1 MQVMM
6 FRARVRAEQAEE
18 VEASVRRM
26 FAAIEREQPKGV
38 RYASCRLADGV
49 TYVILLQLTE
59 GTDNPLAALPEFQQF
74 QQGLKG
80 QLAEP
85 PTQDQLT
92 VVGSYGLF
100 E

>member
-1 MQVMM
+1 
-6 FRARVRAEQAEE
+6 
-18 VEASVRRM
+18 
-26 FAAIEREQPKGV
+26 
-38 RYASCRLADGV
+38 
-49 TYVILLQLTE
+49 VILLQLTE

-74 QQGLKG
+74 QQSLKG